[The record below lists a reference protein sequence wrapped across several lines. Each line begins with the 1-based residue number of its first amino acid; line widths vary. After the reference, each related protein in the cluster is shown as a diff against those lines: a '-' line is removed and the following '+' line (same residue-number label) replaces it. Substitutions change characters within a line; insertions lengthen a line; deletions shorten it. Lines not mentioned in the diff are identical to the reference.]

1 MSAEKRMTEVWVSLE
16 TYRRLLAV
24 RGAMHR
30 ADGKIRNM
38 DEVIAE
44 LIEFWKKQAEAQK
57 TPMLCKLRIIPNKTK
72 MESPQLTV
80 FYMFSLAP
88 HFRQCACLSELSES
102 CPLIL
107 TLSLRKK

>member
-1 MSAEKRMTEVWVSLE
+1 MSAKKRMTELWVSWE

-44 LIEFWKKQAEAQK
+44 LIEFWKTRLKD
-57 TPMLCKLRIIPNKTK
+57 LKTK
-72 MESPQLTV
+72 KL
-80 FYMFSLAP
+80 
-88 HFRQCACLSELSES
+88 
-102 CPLIL
+102 
-107 TLSLRKK
+107 

>member
-1 MSAEKRMTEVWVSLE
+1 MSAKKRMTEVWVSLE

-44 LIEFWKKQAEAQK
+44 LIEFWKKQTGAQK
-57 TPMLCKLRIIPNKTK
+57 TRTTSPNFTQG
-72 MESPQLTV
+72 SQ
-80 FYMFSLAP
+80 
-88 HFRQCACLSELSES
+88 
-102 CPLIL
+102 
-107 TLSLRKK
+107 

>member
-1 MSAEKRMTEVWVSLE
+1 MSAKKRMTEVWVSLE

-44 LIEFWKKQAEAQK
+44 LIEFWKKQTGAQK
-57 TPMLCKLRIIPNKTK
+57 TRTTSPNFTQVHSKG
-72 MESPQLTV
+72 
-80 FYMFSLAP
+80 
-88 HFRQCACLSELSES
+88 RC
-102 CPLIL
+102 
-107 TLSLRKK
+107 